1 MTGDPD
7 TVQLWLVPDQEPGP
21 APADLLAVLDPEEQ
35 SRAAAYLS
43 ADARR
48 RFVLAHGAVR
58 HLVAGRLGVAPQE
71 IRWRRGP
78 HGKPELAGRH
88 TGAEVNLSHSGV
100 VAMVALSASRR
111 VGVDVQ
117 RALPRLDATGMPE
130 RYFLPEEARFVRAG
144 ADPGSRAERFA
155 GLWARKEA
163 LVKAHGGRLTQGL
176 RIPLLDSG
184 TVTGGHPADAWAHD
198 YRVTDVPAPDGYR
211 AAVALSGTEAFRV
224 SVGRWTWPPTCPP
237 RPPDPPA
244 PLPHCRPSGCPG
256 VRPMT

>member
-1 MTGDPD
+1 MTGAPD
-7 TVQLWLVPDQEPGP
+7 TVQLWLVPDQQPGP
-21 APADLLAVLDPEEQ
+21 VPADLLAVLDPEER

-43 ADARR
+43 ADDRR
-48 RFVLAHGAVR
+48 RFVLAHGAAR
-58 HLVAGRLGVAPQE
+58 HIVAGWLGAAPQE

-78 HGKPELAGRH
+78 HGKPELAGRY
-88 TGAEVNLSHSGV
+88 TGAEVNLSHSGA

-117 RALPRLDATGMPE
+117 RVLPRLDATGMPE
-130 RYFLPEEARFVRAG
+130 RWFLPEEARFVRAG

-155 GLWARKEA
+155 RLWARKEA

-184 TVTGGHPADAWAHD
+184 TGTSGHPADAWSHGYLVA
-198 YRVTDVPAPDGYR
+198 DVPAPDGYR

-224 SVGRWTWPPTCPP
+224 TVGRWTWPAPVSGPPTG
-237 RPPDPPA
+237 PA
-244 PLPHCRPSGCPG
+244 SGAPEGPS
-256 VRPMT
+256 T

>member
-1 MTGDPD
+1 MTGEPD

-21 APADLLAVLDPEEQ
+21 APAELLAVLDPEER

-71 IRWRRGP
+71 IRWRRGR
-78 HGKPELAGRH
+78 HGKPELAGRC
-88 TGAEVNLSHSGV
+88 TGAEVNLSHSGA

-117 RALPRLDATGMPE
+117 RVLPRLDATGMPE

-144 ADPGSRAERFA
+144 ADPAARAERFA
-155 GLWARKEA
+155 TLWARKEA
-163 LVKAHGGRLTQGL
+163 LVKAYGGRLTQGL

-198 YRVTDVPAPDGYR
+198 YRVADVPAPDGYR
-211 AAVALSGTEAFRV
+211 AAVALSGTGDFRV
-224 SVGRWTWPPTCPP
+224 SMGRWAWPGPASRAPTVPESGV
-237 RPPDPPA
+237 PD
-244 PLPHCRPSGCPG
+244 LP
-256 VRPMT
+256 TT